1 MVRTVALL
9 GGTLVAALVVGTA
22 ADASTQRRVNGI
34 ITAVEAQSLTIQP
47 HGKRNVATGRLDPAR
62 TRVTVNGHPGKLS
75 DLQITQGAKAEL
87 GLDDV
92 WISVRAASQ

>member
-1 MVRTVALL
+1 MVRTVAVL

-47 HGKRNVATGRLDPAR
+47 HGKRSVAIGRLDPAR
-62 TRVTVNGHPGKLS
+62 THVTLDGRPAKATELRVTY
-75 DLQITQGAKAEL
+75 DAKAEL